1 MRGCCAHGGLRRM
14 VARNNLNAQS
24 SNLVTRSS
32 DALSRLFQKYITY
45 WRLVARVHDN
55 TLEAIQSPAYV
66 RVP

>member
-1 MRGCCAHGGLRRM
+1 VV

-24 SNLVTRSS
+24 SNPVTRSS
-32 DALSRLFQKYITY
+32 DALSRLFQNYITS

-55 TLEAIQSPAYV
+55 TLEARQSPAYV

>member
-1 MRGCCAHGGLRRM
+1 MV

-24 SNLVTRSS
+24 SNPVTRSS
-32 DALSRLFQKYITY
+32 DALSRLFQNYITS

-55 TLEAIQSPAYV
+55 TLEARQSPAYV